1 MSNIGAA
8 AGTIVGVDT
17 NAMSN
22 AILRSDRFRI
32 EREAEWER
40 LDKIITQIEKGRSR
54 KVSDEDALALP
65 TLYRKTVS
73 ALSIAR
79 ESSLDDGLVTY
90 LESLTLR
97 AYYQVYG
104 TRTSFGRWL
113 SEFIGGGWSR
123 AIRAIQLEIWIM
135 LVIMV
140 VGTIVGYVLV
150 GQDSDWFFSLVPSG
164 MSGGRVPGADPE
176 ILRETLGGA
185 GIDSNDSLSIFAAS
199 LFSNNAGV
207 GILAFAL
214 GFAFGIPT
222 ILLEIYNFTL
232 LGAMMWVFVDAD
244 LGVEFIGWLSIH
256 GTTELLAIVLAG
268 AAGLHIGRRMAFPG
282 QKTYLAALQEAGTA
296 GALVMVGVIIML
308 IMAAVLEGFGR
319 QLITDTAGRYVIGYG
334 LLLFWIVYFVFAGRG
349 QDAVNEKGM
358 SNGQ

>member
-1 MSNIGAA
+1 MSQAETASTTIG
-8 AGTIVGVDT
+8 GIDT
-17 NAMSN
+17 SVMSN
-22 AILRSDRFRI
+22 AILRSDRFRV
-32 EREAEWER
+32 EREAEWQR
-40 LDKIITQIEKGRSR
+40 LDTIITHIEKGRTR
-54 KVSDEDALALP
+54 RISDEDAMALP

-104 TRTSFGRWL
+104 TRTSLGRWL

-135 LVIMV
+135 VAIMIAGSV
-140 VGTIVGYVLV
+140 VGYVLV
-150 GQDSDWFFSLVPSG
+150 DQNSDWYFALVPG
-164 MSGGRVPGADPE
+164 EMSGGRVPGADPA
-176 ILRETLGGA
+176 ILKETLGGVEE
-185 GIDSNDSLSIFAAS
+185 GSEDGLSVFAAS

-207 GILAFAL
+207 GIFAFAL

-232 LGAMMWVFVDAD
+232 LGAMTWVFVDAD
-244 LGVEFIGWLSIH
+244 LGVEFIAWLSIH
-256 GTTELLAIVLAG
+256 GTTELLAILLAG
-268 AAGLHIGRRMAFPG
+268 AAGLHIGRSMAFPG
-282 QKTYLAALQEAGTA
+282 QLTHMAALQKAGTQ
-296 GALVMVGVIIML
+296 GALVMTGVVVML

-319 QLITDTAGRYVIGYG
+319 QLITGTVARYAIGYG

-349 QDAVNEKGM
+349 KGSAQD
-358 SNGQ
+358 NGNSDGA

>member
-1 MSNIGAA
+1 MSA
-8 AGTIVGVDT
+8 AGTAAGNISGVDT
-17 NAMSN
+17 NAMSK

-40 LDKIITQIEKGRSR
+40 LDKIITHIEKGRRR
-54 KVSDEDALALP
+54 KISDEDALALP

-113 SEFIGGGWSR
+113 SDFIGGGWSR

-140 VGTIVGYVLV
+140 AGTIVGYVLV
-150 GQDSDWFFSLVPSG
+150 DQDSDWFFSLVPGG

-176 ILRETLGGA
+176 ILRETLGGVEK
-185 GIDSNDSLSIFAAS
+185 GGNDSLSIFAAS

-232 LGAMMWVFVDAD
+232 LGAMIWVFVDAD
-244 LGVEFIGWLSIH
+244 MGVEFIGWLSIH

-282 QKTYLAALQEAGTA
+282 QKTHLAALQEAGTA

-308 IMAAVLEGFGR
+308 IMAAVLEGYGR
-319 QLITDTAGRYVIGYG
+319 QLITGTAARYTIGYG

-349 QDAVNEKGM
+349 QDAAKNKGM
-358 SNGQ
+358 SDGQ

>member
-1 MSNIGAA
+1 MTIG
-8 AGTIVGVDT
+8 GIDT
-17 NAMSN
+17 SAMSS

-32 EREAEWER
+32 EREAEWQR
-40 LDKIITQIEKGRSR
+40 LDTIITHIEKGRR
-54 KVSDEDALALP
+54 RRISDEDALALP

-104 TRTSFGRWL
+104 TRTSFGGWL

-135 LVIMV
+135 IGIMIAGAV
-140 VGTIVGYVLV
+140 VGYVLV
-150 GQDSDWFFSLVPSG
+150 DQNTDWYFSLVPG
-164 MSGGRVPGADPE
+164 EMSGGRVPGANPE
-176 ILRETLGGA
+176 ILRETLGGETDKD
-185 GIDSNDSLSIFAAS
+185 GLSVFAAS

-222 ILLEIYNFTL
+222 ILLEIYNSTL
-232 LGAMMWVFVDAD
+232 LGAMVWVFADAG

-256 GTTELLAIVLAG
+256 GTTELLAIALAG
-268 AAGLHIGRRMAFPG
+268 AAGLHIGRSMAFPG
-282 QKTYLAALQEAGTA
+282 QQTHLAALQKAGTQ
-296 GALVMVGVIIML
+296 GALVMVGVIVML

-319 QLITDTAGRYVIGYG
+319 QLITDTIARYIIGYG
-334 LLLFWIVYFVFAGRG
+334 LLLFWIVYFVFAGR
-349 QDAVNEKGM
+349 EKRAPMQQELTMAEGG
-358 SNGQ
+358 NGQ